1 MHSQVKDNGD
11 PRDGG
16 QANQLSVAEKS
27 GGTVVVAVEEG
38 QGLLLEEQED
48 GVEQLQVLGQVVEL
62 EKHPLLVHTATFR
75 FSTYFTHVV
84 ENNQRLSPATIV
96 VADGKEDTLAD
107 NSGQKL
113 LNEES
118 QEEAADGGQVE
129 VVDEEERLE
138 LEGLAVAH
146 QLSAAKDNE
155 VVDDDEDGRRLQGGH
170 GSLKRHELEVIG
182 RVANDGRE
190 QLVKDGP

>member
-1 MHSQVKDNGD
+1 M
-11 PRDGG
+11 
-16 QANQLSVAEKS
+16 
-27 GGTVVVAVEEG
+27 
-38 QGLLLEEQED
+38 
-48 GVEQLQVLGQVVEL
+48 
-62 EKHPLLVHTATFR
+62 
-75 FSTYFTHVV
+75 
-84 ENNQRLSPATIV
+84 

-138 LEGLAVAH
+138 LKGLAVAH
-146 QLSAAKDNE
+146 QLSAAEDDE
-155 VVDDDEDGRRLQGGH
+155 VVNDDEDGRRLQRGH
-170 GSLKRHELEVIG
+170 GSLKGHKLEVIG

-190 QLVKDGP
+190 ELVKDGP

>member
-1 MHSQVKDNGD
+1 M
-11 PRDGG
+11 
-16 QANQLSVAEKS
+16 
-27 GGTVVVAVEEG
+27 
-38 QGLLLEEQED
+38 
-48 GVEQLQVLGQVVEL
+48 
-62 EKHPLLVHTATFR
+62 AT
-75 FSTYFTHVV
+75 
-84 ENNQRLSPATIV
+84 
-96 VADGKEDTLAD
+96 DGKEDTLAD

-146 QLSAAKDNE
+146 QLSAAKDDE
-155 VVDDDEDGRRLQGGH
+155 VVDDDEDGRRLQSGH
-170 GSLKRHELEVIG
+170 GSPKGHELEVIG

-190 QLVKDGP
+190 ELVKDGP

>member
-1 MHSQVKDNGD
+1 MVS
-11 PRDGG
+11 
-16 QANQLSVAEKS
+16 
-27 GGTVVVAVEEG
+27 
-38 QGLLLEEQED
+38 
-48 GVEQLQVLGQVVEL
+48 
-62 EKHPLLVHTATFR
+62 HTATFR
-75 FSTYFTHVV
+75 VRTEFTHVV
-84 ENNQRLSPATIV
+84 ENNHRLSPATIV

-129 VVDEEERLE
+129 VVDEEEGLE

-146 QLSAAKDNE
+146 QLSATKDDE
-155 VVDDDEDGRRLQGGH
+155 VVDDDEDGRRLQSRH
-170 GSLKRHELEVIG
+170 GSLERHELEVIG

-190 QLVKDGP
+190 ELVKDGP